1 MLKLKTLLPIGLLAF
16 STASFAEFVG
26 PGSQPKAVEV
36 AEVNELL
43 DDDRIALQGNLI
55 QQTDDDNYIFKDATG
70 EMEIEIDQ
78 DKFANITVTPEDEVL
93 IIGEA
98 DVDVFETTIE
108 AEELQLVAQ

>member
-16 STASFAEFVG
+16 SSTSFAEFIG
-26 PGSQPKAVEV
+26 PGSQPKPIEV
-36 AEVNELL
+36 IEVNEVL
-43 DDDRIALQGNLI
+43 DDQKVALQGNII
-55 QQTDDDNYIFKDATG
+55 QQTDDDEFIFKDASG